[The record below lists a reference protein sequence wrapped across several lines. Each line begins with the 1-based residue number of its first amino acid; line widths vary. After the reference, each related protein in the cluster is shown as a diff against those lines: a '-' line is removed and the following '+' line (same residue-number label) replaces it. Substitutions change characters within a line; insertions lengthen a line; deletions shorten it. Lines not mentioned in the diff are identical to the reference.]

1 MIYLLPYKIMWIW
14 KGLTTYGVKIKMKLS
29 GNGENLQVSLP
40 KRYVGKLSDYFIY
53 RINHEGK
60 DMNLTLTKKKG
71 TKCDAY
77 HFSFNDGVWL
87 S

>member
-1 MIYLLPYKIMWIW
+1 MTYWLLCKIMWIG
-14 KGLTTYGVKIKMKLS
+14 KGLTPYVVNIKVKVS
-29 GNGENLQVSLP
+29 GNGEKFRVYLP

-60 DMNLTLTKKKG
+60 DMSLTSTRKEG
-71 TKCDAY
+71 TNSDEY
-77 HFSFNDGVWL
+77 HFSCNGSVWL